1 VAVNRLWKLLVVVA
15 LVAAGALSAVPAAAP
30 AAAAVTGPAAE
41 SPVSYRDAVYG
52 DFLHVGNSVLR
63 CPVAGED
70 TGGGGSAGDCA
81 AITAGGTAQGPAGYG
96 NGYLL
101 RLADVDDDA
110 ATFDSTRATLTV
122 PAGATVAHA
131 QLNWGGHTGGFF
143 SSLLPNC
150 SVPLL
155 GHASL
160 PPAPAA
166 GGPRQ
171 QQVRLAVGDRPS
183 APVPLVAGHYRAS
196 SGVLDYAEMYSDWSD
211 VTALFGAVPTG
222 QPTTVTVGN
231 VWAPSGIGC
240 AGGWSLTV
248 VFGFPGPRPE
258 YPAPRAVAVYNG
270 HLRTGPLREE
280 TLTAALLGGHA
291 ATAGVRMAVT
301 AFDGDR
307 GLGEER
313 LSVNGVDVVE
323 PCAQRATTDFFG
335 SCAQGAVDPVDPGR
349 GPVANNLS
357 VDAKS
362 FGPGGLQDGQ
372 TSAVV
377 RVSAST
383 DVTTLGE
390 LVVSQAIRPQLA
402 VSVQGQQAPVRQGDV
417 APFSV
422 AVTNTGDVGLTGLRV
437 TDNAPGPPAPGESC
451 APPASDV
458 LPPGASVTLS
468 CTRVARQDPLHEE
481 VTAAADYLSAVPA
494 GTPRSVRAT
503 AAADTAVIHS
513 DIGVTRVAD
522 RLVVRDGQPV
532 TFTVT
537 VANNTTDNTLR
548 TLRYTDPVTGD
559 CADRPLED
567 LGPGRSVT
575 FPCTVAA
582 VHESF
587 TSYGV
592 LQGTDSTGT
601 AFTPVS
607 TQQAAVVLIRPQ
619 LTITETLAP
628 DTVYRGSPLTA
639 SFTVTNTGTQPQ
651 ERLTQVTVADPALPG
666 CAPGPV
672 PVLDAGTA
680 VTLTCETRPA
690 ATAATAATA
699 TGTDETGAAVTA
711 GATAAVT
718 VLEPPLTVERTAD
731 RTTVRAGSPLTL
743 TYRLHNG
750 STTDA
755 LSAVTLA
762 DPAAPDCA
770 PPQPI
775 DALAPGTTATF
786 DCAVSPAGS
795 VDSVPVATAKDPQD
809 RPMTVTTDPL
819 PLIVL
824 HPALMIGVSAGA
836 PQAAAGA
843 DVEFTVAV
851 RNTGDVALTLAVT
864 NDLASAC
871 DFTVD
876 EPDGLAAGAARTRQ
890 CTVRAASA
898 GSLRD
903 TATFTASPV
912 AAAHDT
918 GEPLTGQAQAT
929 VPVTVP
935 PDDGTGTPTAP
946 PTTPGQPGSTGTATS
961 GTQTG
966 VTGPES
972 AGKVAGGGPAE
983 DGTGKP
989 GKLAYTGVSVV
1000 PLIVL
1005 GTGAVLTG
1013 GVLVGLARRRARD
1026 R

>member
-1 VAVNRLWKLLVVVA
+1 MNRLWKLLAV
-15 LVAAGALSAVPAAAP
+15 LPLLAAGTLFAIPAVASP
-30 AAAAVTGPAAE
+30 TGPAPVTLE

-63 CPVAGED
+63 CPAAGED
-70 TGGGGSAGDCA
+70 TRGGGTAADCA
-81 AITAGGTAQGPAGYG
+81 AITAGGTTQGPAGYN
-96 NGYLL
+96 NGYAM

-122 PAGATVAHA
+122 PAGATVAYA
-131 QLNWGGHTGGFF
+131 QLTWGGHTGGFF

-150 SVPLL
+150 SVPVL
-155 GHASL
+155 GSASL

-166 GGPRQ
+166 PGPRQ

-196 SGVLDYAEMYSDWSD
+196 NGVLDYAEMYSDWSD
-211 VTALFGAVPTG
+211 VTPLFGAVPTG
-222 QPTTVTVGN
+222 RPTTVTVGN

-248 VFGFPGPRPE
+248 VFGFPGPQPD
-258 YPAPRAVAVYNG
+258 YPAPRAVAVYND
-270 HLRTGPLREE
+270 HLRAGPLRAES
-280 TLTAALLGGHA
+280 LTAALLGGHA
-291 ATAGVRMAVT
+291 STAGVRMAVT

-313 LSVNGVDVVE
+313 LSVNDVDVVE
-323 PCAQRATTDFFG
+323 PCAQRSTVDFFG
-335 SCAQGAVDPVDPGR
+335 SCAQGAVDPIDPTR
-349 GPVANNLS
+349 GAVANNLS

-362 FGPGGLQDGQ
+362 FAPGGLQDGQ
-372 TSAVV
+372 AAAVV
-377 RVSAST
+377 RVSPST
-383 DVTTLGE
+383 DVTTVAE

-402 VSVQGQQAPVRQGDV
+402 VSVQGQQTPVRQGDV

-422 AVTNTGDVGLTGLRV
+422 AVTNTGDAGLTGLRV
-437 TDNAPGPPAPGESC
+437 TDNAGAPTQPGESC
-451 APPASDV
+451 AAPPSAV

-481 VTAAADYLSAVPA
+481 VTATADYLSAVPA
-494 GTPRSVRAT
+494 GTARSVSAT

-537 VANNTTDNTLR
+537 VTNNTPDNTLQ
-548 TLRYTDPVTGD
+548 TLRYNDSTAGD
-559 CADRPLED
+559 CADRPLDD
-567 LGPGRSVT
+567 LGPGQHVT
-575 FPCTVAA
+575 FPCKVAA

-592 LQGTDSTGT
+592 LQGTDRTGT
-601 AFTPVS
+601 AFPPVS
-607 TQQAAVVLIRPQ
+607 TQQAAVVVIHPQ
-619 LTITETLAP
+619 LSVTGTLSP
-628 DTVYRGSPLTA
+628 DTVYRGSPVTA

-651 ERLTQVTVADPALPG
+651 ERLTGVTVTDPALPG
-666 CAPGPV
+666 CAPEPV
-672 PVLDAGTA
+672 PVLDAGMA
-680 VTLTCETRPA
+680 VTLTCEARPT
-690 ATAATAATA
+690 ATASTAAKA
-699 TGTDETGAAVTA
+699 TGTDETGAPVTA
-711 GATAAVT
+711 ETTASVT

-731 RTTVRAGSPLTL
+731 RTTVRAGSPVTL
-743 TYRLHNG
+743 TYRLHNTG
-750 STTDA
+750 TTDP
-755 LSAVTLA
+755 LSSVTLT

-775 DALAPGTTATF
+775 GTLAAGATATF
-786 DCAVSPAGS
+786 DCAVTPAAS

-809 RPMTVTTDPL
+809 RPMSVTTDPL
-819 PLIVL
+819 PLTVL
-824 HPALMIGVSAGA
+824 NPALMIGVSAGS

-851 RNTGDVALTLAVT
+851 RNTGDVALALAVT

-903 TATFTASPV
+903 TASFTASPV

-918 GEPLTGQAQAT
+918 GAPLTGQAQAT
-929 VPVTVP
+929 VPVTGAAG
-935 PDDGTGTPTAP
+935 DGTSATGTPGSGTAD
-946 PTTPGQPGSTGTATS
+946 QPGTSGTATS
-961 GTQTG
+961 GTRTG
-966 VTGPES
+966 VPGPES
-972 AGKVAGGGPAE
+972 AGTVPGG
-983 DGTGKP
+983 GTGKEGPGTP
-989 GKLAYTGVSVV
+989 GKLAYTGVSVG
-1000 PLIVL
+1000 PLIIL
-1005 GTGAVLTG
+1005 GTGALLAG
-1013 GVLVGLARRRARD
+1013 GVLLGVARRRSRG

>member
-1 VAVNRLWKLLVVVA
+1 MNRLWKLLAVLP
-15 LVAAGALSAVPAAAP
+15 LVAAGALVVPAATP
-30 AAAAVTGPAAE
+30 VAAAATGPVAE

-63 CPVAGED
+63 CPVAGEG
-70 TGGGGSAGDCA
+70 TGGGGSAADCA
-81 AITAGGTAQGPAGYG
+81 AITAGGTTQGSAGYN

-131 QLNWGGHTGGFF
+131 QLSWGGHTGGFF

-155 GHASL
+155 GSATL

-166 GGPRQ
+166 AGPRQ

-196 SGVLDYAEMYSDWSD
+196 SGVLDYAEMYSDFSD
-211 VTALFGAVPTG
+211 VTSLFGSVPTG
-222 QPTTVTVGN
+222 RPTTVTVGN

-248 VFGFPGPRPE
+248 VFGFPGPRPD
-258 YPAPRAVAVYNG
+258 YPAPRSVAVYND
-270 HLRTGPLREE
+270 HLRAGPLREE

-291 ATAGVRMAVT
+291 STGGVRMAVT

-323 PCAQRATTDFFG
+323 PCAQRSTADFFG

-362 FGPGGLQDGQ
+362 FSPGGLQDGQ
-372 TSAVV
+372 SAAVV

-383 DVTTLGE
+383 DVTTVTE
-390 LVVSQAIRPQLA
+390 LVVSQAVQPQLA
-402 VSVQGQQAPVRQGDV
+402 VSVQGQQTPVRQGDV

-422 AVTNTGDVGLTGLRV
+422 AVTNTGDVGLSGLRV
-437 TDNAPGPPAPGESC
+437 TDNAATPALPGESC
-451 APPASDV
+451 DPPGSAV
-458 LPPGASVTLS
+458 LPPGGTVTLT
-468 CTRVARQDPLHEE
+468 CARVAQQDPLHEE
-481 VTAAADYLSAVPA
+481 VTATADYLSAVPA
-494 GTPRSVRAT
+494 GTARSVSAT
-503 AAADTAVIHS
+503 AAADTTVLHS

-532 TFTVT
+532 VFTVT

-548 TLRYTDPVTGD
+548 TLHYADPATGD

-567 LGPGRSVT
+567 LGPGQKVT
-575 FPCTVAA
+575 FTCTVAA

-592 LQGTDSTGT
+592 LQGTDGTGT
-601 AFTPVS
+601 AFPPVS
-607 TQQAAVVLIRPQ
+607 TQQAAVVLIHPQ
-619 LTITETLAP
+619 LTITETLTP
-628 DTVYRGSPLTA
+628 DTVYRGSPVTA

-651 ERLTQVTVADPALPG
+651 ERLTRIVVTDPALPG
-666 CAPGPV
+666 CAPEPV
-672 PVLDAGTA
+672 PVLDAGMA
-680 VTLTCETRPA
+680 VTLACETRPPA
-690 ATAATAATA
+690 TASTAATV
-699 TGTDETGAAVTA
+699 TGTDETAAPVTA
-711 GATAAVT
+711 DAAAATVT
-718 VLEPPLTVERTAD
+718 VLEPPLTVARTAD
-731 RTTVRAGSPLTL
+731 RTTVRAGNPLTL
-743 TYRLHNG
+743 TYRLHNT
-750 STTDA
+750 STTDT
-755 LSAVTLA
+755 LSAVALA

-775 DALAPGTTATF
+775 GTLAPGATATF
-786 DCAVSPAGS
+786 DCAVSPAAS
-795 VDSVPVATAKDPQD
+795 VDSAPVATAKDPQD
-809 RPMTVTTDPL
+809 RPMTVTTDAL
-819 PLIVL
+819 PLTVL
-824 HPALMIGVSAGA
+824 NPALMIGVSATA
-836 PQAAAGA
+836 PQATAGT

-876 EPDGLAAGAARTRQ
+876 EPDGLTPGAARTRQ

-903 TATFTASPV
+903 TASFTARPV
-912 AAAHDT
+912 AAARDT

-929 VPVTVP
+929 VPVTGSS
-935 PDDGTGTPTAP
+935 DGSGTA
-946 PTTPGQPGSTGTATS
+946 TTPPGTSGTPGSTGTATS

-972 AGKVAGGGPAE
+972 AGTVTGGGPGK
-983 DGTGKP
+983 DSTGTP
-989 GKLAYTGVSVV
+989 GKLAYTGVSVA
-1000 PLIVL
+1000 PLIIL

-1013 GVLVGLARRRARD
+1013 GVLLGLSRRRSRN